1 MSLMGKKNQ
10 PKFKLG
16 DTVVI
21 IMYGT
26 VGNITDIKYLDG
38 SYVYEVNYSEGLY
51 IEKTLQSITEYEGE
65 ILYQQEQIDIEYK
78 YIIGDLV
85 QVDGYEY
92 DYFKIIGYR
101 TEIWRYKENAW
112 EDVIYELSRISDGEW
127 LEAHEEELTLVA
139 DAKRADAI
147 IQKLGLLL
155 SNKNNEL
162 TIIAKQNN
170 PGKGER
176 DMTMT
181 KNEKMEMID
190 GLLDLYNDYCKLF
203 HQFGD
208 DEYQHI
214 MKIAL
219 AKIEKAAEEIY
230 PGHKKEHTK

>member
-1 MSLMGKKNQ
+1 MGKKKQ

-21 IMYGT
+21 TMYGT
-26 VGNITDIKYLDG
+26 VGNITDIKFLDG
-38 SYVYEVNYSEGLY
+38 AYVYEVNYSEGLY
-51 IEKTLQSITEYEGE
+51 IEKTLQSINEYEGE
-65 ILYQQEQIDIEYK
+65 ILYQKEQINIEYK
-78 YIIGDLV
+78 FLLGDLV
-85 QVDGYEY
+85 QVDGYEQ

-112 EDVIYELSRISDGEW
+112 EDVIYELSRISDSEW
-127 LEAHEEELTLVA
+127 LEAHEEELTLIA
-139 DAKRADAI
+139 DAKRADGI

-155 SNKNNEL
+155 SKKNNEL
-162 TIIAKQNN
+162 AIIDKQNN

-181 KNEKMEMID
+181 KNEKKEMID
-190 GLLDLYNDYCKLF
+190 GLLDLYNDYCKLYE
-203 HQFGD
+203 HFGD
-208 DEYQHI
+208 DEYRHI

-230 PGHKKEHTK
+230 PDHKKKQTK